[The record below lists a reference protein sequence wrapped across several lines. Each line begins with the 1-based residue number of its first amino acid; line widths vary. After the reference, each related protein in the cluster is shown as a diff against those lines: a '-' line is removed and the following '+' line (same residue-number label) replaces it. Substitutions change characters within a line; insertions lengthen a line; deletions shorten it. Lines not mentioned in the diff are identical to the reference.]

1 MTACAPRARADAP
14 LAAAFGGTLLLAM
27 ALAACSGRPEGT
39 VHVVRPGENLYR
51 IGLHYGVSVAEIA
64 RANDVRDETQL
75 EVGTRLWIPRPKRSA
90 IERPLV
96 PPDRLRALAQNDAL
110 ENGALRFAWPL
121 NGRLTS
127 PYGWRRSRMHE
138 GIDIGARSGTPVR
151 AAESGRV
158 IYASRLGGYGNV
170 VVLRHGGRY
179 ETVYAHNRRFHVA
192 KGARVRK
199 GDVIAEVGA
208 TGNASAPHLHF
219 EVRRDDDPRDPLL
232 FLP

>member
-1 MTACAPRARADAP
+1 VTACALRARADAP
-14 LAAAFGGTLLLAM
+14 LAAALGGTLLLALT
-27 ALAACSGRPEGT
+27 LAACVGRPEGT

-51 IGLHYGVSVAEIA
+51 IGLHYGVPVAEIA
-64 RANDVRDETQL
+64 RANDIRDETQL

-96 PPDRLRALAQNDAL
+96 APDRLRALAQNDAL
-110 ENGALRFAWPL
+110 ESGALRFAWPV

-127 PYGWRRSRMHE
+127 RYGWRRSRMHE

-170 VVLRHGGRY
+170 VVLRHGDRY

-192 KGARVRK
+192 KGARVHK

-219 EVRRDDDPRDPLL
+219 EVRRNDDPRDPLL

>member
-1 MTACAPRARADAP
+1 MGRLSQRGEAPNARVWS
-14 LAAAFGGTLLLAM
+14 GTLLLAV
-27 ALAACSGRPEGT
+27 ALAACAGRPEGT

-51 IGLHYGVSVAEIA
+51 IGLHYGVSVAAIA
-64 RANDVRDETQL
+64 RANDIRDERQL

-90 IERPLV
+90 IEQPLV
-96 PPDRLRALAQNDAL
+96 PPDRLRTLAQNDAL
-110 ENGALRFAWPL
+110 ENGALRFAWPV

-127 PYGWRRSRMHE
+127 RFGWRRSRMHE
-138 GIDIGARSGTPVR
+138 GIDIAARSGTPVH

-170 VVLRHGGRY
+170 IVLRHGRRY
-179 ETVYAHNRRFHVA
+179 ETVYAHNRRFHVS
-192 KGARVRK
+192 KGARIRR